1 VFLGLGSWASA
12 TPSGKNSTSTDIAL
26 KQLGAQARDIVVSSR
41 DIQEVAAR
49 TTRTGRPVEMATL
62 ESDIHQLQIDL
73 ADLDK
78 LLAQVERSW
87 STHSPDELST
97 KP

>member
-1 VFLGLGSWASA
+1 MFLGLGSWASA
-12 TPSGKNSTSTDIAL
+12 TPSGKGGTSADIAL
-26 KQLGAQARDIVVSSR
+26 KQLGAQARDIMVSSSG
-41 DIQEVAAR
+41 IQEVAAR
-49 TTRTGRPVEMATL
+49 TTRIGRPVDMATL
-62 ESDIHQLQIDL
+62 ESDVHQLQIDL

-87 STHSPDELST
+87 STSSPEELST